1 MPSFSL
7 IDEKELMD
15 YWGNEEDE
23 EGYNDDDDHY
33 VDVEDEGGSIVVDK
47 LVILMCCVWMIYEFR
62 QGICGCMLTCSID
75 NFYGFLETLPMG
87 FVRFVDM
94 FYEFL
99 CLEVLFMCF
108 Y

>member
-1 MPSFSL
+1 M
-7 IDEKELMD
+7 
-15 YWGNEEDE
+15 
-23 EGYNDDDDHY
+23 
-33 VDVEDEGGSIVVDK
+33 DK
-47 LVILMCCVWMIYEFR
+47 LVILMCCVWMIYEFGK
-62 QGICGCMLTCSID
+62 GICVCMLTCSID

>member
-1 MPSFSL
+1 M
-7 IDEKELMD
+7 
-15 YWGNEEDE
+15 
-23 EGYNDDDDHY
+23 
-33 VDVEDEGGSIVVDK
+33 DK
-47 LVILMCCVWMIYEFR
+47 LVILMCCVWMIYEFG
-62 QGICGCMLTCSID
+62 QGICVCMLTCSIV

-87 FVRFVDM
+87 FVDM

>member
-1 MPSFSL
+1 M
-7 IDEKELMD
+7 
-15 YWGNEEDE
+15 
-23 EGYNDDDDHY
+23 
-33 VDVEDEGGSIVVDK
+33 DK
-47 LVILMCCVWMIYEFR
+47 LVILMCCVWMIYEFG
-62 QGICGCMLTCSID
+62 QGIFVCMLTWSIV
-75 NFYGFLETLPMG
+75 NFYRFLETLPMG